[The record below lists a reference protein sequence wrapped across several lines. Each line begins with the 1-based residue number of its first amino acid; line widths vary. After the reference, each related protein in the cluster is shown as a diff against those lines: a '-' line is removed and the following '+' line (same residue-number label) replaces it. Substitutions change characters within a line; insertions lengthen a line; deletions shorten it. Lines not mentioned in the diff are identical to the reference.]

1 MFGGASE
8 AGDSFRE
15 GGDRS
20 FRLGFPQMAGRQKR
34 KRRKTRERTRP
45 DPASARVEPQAV
57 EPRKSKDDI
66 AREQLVPLAEGER
79 PGAVTVAAA
88 VAAALVLAWIVV
100 VATGD
105 SGAAA
110 GAPVAILLAVAAW
123 GMWRARYWA
132 VLGFQVL
139 LGLTIVNTGLF
150 LLLKADDVIDFVVAV
165 PLLAAAGTLFWR
177 LVRSLARL
185 QMPQR
190 RQPG

>member
-1 MFGGASE
+1 M
-8 AGDSFRE
+8 
-15 GGDRS
+15 
-20 FRLGFPQMAGRQKR
+20 PV
-34 KRRKTRERTRP
+34 P
-45 DPASARVEPQAV
+45 VEPRPV
-57 EPRKSKDDI
+57 EARKSKDDI
-66 AREQLVPLAEGER
+66 ARERLVPLAEGER

-105 SGAAA
+105 SDAAA

-150 LLLKADDVIDFVVAV
+150 LLLKADDVIDFLVAV